1 MVMDYI
7 NLFTVF
13 GISYFALK
21 IGKNFMRYIRYYSL
35 SLSQQN
41 ICDYQHD
48 YDSMCNYSNSN
59 IAFGKYYTLYLAFD
73 SSISQT
79 IKDAYAAKADEH
91 NLHIENYLN
100 SINQLCYQNKN
111 QNNNNNN
118 NKNCDNGIDAVD
130 EIDSDCDLIEACFD
144 SGFDLICPQE
154 IISKSG
160 SLTVIDHLVKCCM
173 KYNNNYVGYYLYS
186 RSSTAVKTPLRFAN
200 NVGIIDSGY
209 RGNIKVAFDNH
220 SENIREFKLESG
232 NRYVQI
238 CPPNL
243 EYPMKVVIVD
253 DVSNLGKTSRDVGGF
268 GSTGK

>member
-7 NLFTVF
+7 NLFAVF

-41 ICDYQHD
+41 VYDYRHD
-48 YDSMCNYSNSN
+48 YDADCKEVFPPYNYSNSN
-59 IAFGKYYTLYLAFD
+59 LAIGKYYTLYLAFD

-100 SINQLCYQNKN
+100 SINQIYNK
-111 QNNNNNN
+111 
-118 NKNCDNGIDAVD
+118 NKNCDNGIDTVD
-130 EIDSDCDLIEACFD
+130 EIDSDCDLIEPCFD

-220 SENIREFKLESG
+220 SENIKEFKLESG